1 MTYDSRED
9 SYDLFSEEDLDAP
22 HHVIDPRHPRPVE
35 DTRKQSRQRQRQRPE
50 EPISEESLADS
61 ELES

>member
-22 HHVIDPRHPRPVE
+22 HHIIDPRHPRPAE
-35 DTRKQSRQRQRQRPE
+35 DTRKQSRQR
-50 EPISEESLADS
+50 
-61 ELES
+61 